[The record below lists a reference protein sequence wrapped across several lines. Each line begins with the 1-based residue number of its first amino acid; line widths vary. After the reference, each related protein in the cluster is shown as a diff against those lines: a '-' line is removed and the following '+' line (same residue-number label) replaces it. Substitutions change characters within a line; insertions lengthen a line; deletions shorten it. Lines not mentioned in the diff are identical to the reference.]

1 MPLRDSPEA
10 LSCDCFGTLLDASR
24 PPDPA
29 AAVAAALD
37 SHGVAVPEDFEAAYR
52 RPHHDYD
59 DGREVSLVDHVAAA
73 LAARGTDPD
82 RSAVD
87 CAVRAAFDRTVTPR
101 TGANRLLAAADCPVA
116 VLSNCAVPGL
126 VCRSLDRAGIDRGHL
141 STVVTSVDCGFRKPD
156 ERAFRAVAD
165 ALGVAPDSLVHVGDD
180 PDTDGAV
187 ELVGG
192 RPVLLDDHSLADLAA
207 ALEAS
212 G

>member
-1 MPLRDSPEA
+1 MPLRGTPSA
-10 LSCDCFGTLLDASR
+10 IACDCFGTLLDASR

-59 DGREVSLVDHVAAA
+59 GGREVSLVDHVAAA
-73 LAARGTDPD
+73 LASRGVDPD
-82 RSAVD
+82 HATVD
-87 CAVRAAFDRTVTPR
+87 RAVREAFDRSVTRRP
-101 TGANRLLAAADCPVA
+101 GANRLLAAADCPVA

-126 VCRSLDRAGIDRGHL
+126 VSRSLDRAGIDRGHL
-141 STVVTSVDCGFRKPD
+141 SAVVTSVDCGFRKPD

-180 PDTDGAV
+180 PETDGAV
-187 ELVGG
+187 DRVGG
-192 RPVLLDDHSLADLAA
+192 RPILLEDHSLTDLAA
-207 ALEAS
+207 SLEAS